1 MKLRPIPIVVSLLVT
16 ATLLFGGWFVYRQVA
31 MFKPIEKLVST
42 YEGVN
47 NVQIDINPNE
57 VTLNLDL
64 EPQTNVR
71 GLVELIHTDGSK
83 YVKGKKLKLDVK
95 NHSTDELDEFWSN
108 ALFTVA
114 EAMETRQYTQI
125 PEELQKMSDG
135 SIQVDYDMDDQNVY
149 VSLSDG
155 EASKFIILP
164 RQSATMGVWPSA

>member
-1 MKLRPIPIVVSLLVT
+1 MKLRPIPIAITVFIT
-16 ATLLFGGWFVYRQVA
+16 ATLLFGGWFVYREVA
-31 MFKPIEKLVST
+31 MYKPIEKLVSA
-42 YEGVN
+42 YQGVN
-47 NVQIDINPNE
+47 NVQVDIKPNE

-71 GLVELIHTDGSK
+71 GLVEHIHTDGSQ
-83 YVKGKKLKLDVK
+83 YLKGKKLNLDVK
-95 NHSTDELDEFWSN
+95 NHSTDELDDFWSS

-125 PEELQKMSDG
+125 PEQLQKMSEG
-135 SIQVDYDMDDQNVY
+135 KIQVDYDMDDKNVY

-164 RQSATMGVWPSA
+164 RQPATMGVWPNA

>member
-1 MKLRPIPIVVSLLVT
+1 MKLRPIPIAISVFVT

-31 MFKPIEKLVST
+31 MFKPIEKLVSA

-71 GLVELIHTDGSK
+71 GLVELINTDGSQ
-83 YVKGKKLKLDVK
+83 YIKGKKLKLDVK
-95 NHSTDELDEFWSN
+95 NHSTEELDEFWSS

-125 PEELQKMSDG
+125 PEKLQKMSDG
-135 SIQVDYDMDDQNVY
+135 NIQVDYDMDDENVY

-164 RQSATMGVWPSA
+164 RQPATMGVWPNA